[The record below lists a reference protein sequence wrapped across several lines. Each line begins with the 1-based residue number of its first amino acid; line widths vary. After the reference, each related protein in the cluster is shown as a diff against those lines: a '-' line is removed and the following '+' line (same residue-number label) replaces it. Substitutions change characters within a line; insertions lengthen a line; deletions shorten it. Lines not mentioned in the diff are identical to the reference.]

1 MFGEPMKK
9 SKYSITGVFAFFII
23 SSDPAAAQFYLKHY
37 DYADAAANNSTA
49 GLGQSLAGATLA
61 ENNAAMVWTMRSALN
76 VAALQCQFE
85 PTLLTQVNYNA
96 MLIDHEAELKAA
108 WTTLSGYFARTN
120 KSVRA
125 GQDALDKFGT
135 RTYSSFATVSSQF
148 GFCRTAG
155 TVSRDIVFAPRGQLA
170 TIASIR
176 MQELR
181 NSLVPRG
188 EQRFAYRLG
197 LDAAALPRLDPA
209 CWDKGSRWRSQ
220 VCGSNPWM
228 TNSNK

>member
-1 MFGEPMKK
+1 MKK
-9 SKYSITGVFAFFII
+9 NKYGLAGVLSIII
-23 SSDPAAAQFYLKHY
+23 ASGDPAAAQFYLKHY
-37 DYADAAANNSTA
+37 DYADAAANNPTSGVA
-49 GLGQSLAGATLA
+49 QSLTGATLA

-96 MLIDHEAELKAA
+96 MLIDHEAELKDA

-120 KSVRA
+120 KSARA

-155 TVSRDIVFAPRGQLA
+155 AVSRDIVFAPRGQLA
-170 TIASIR
+170 TIASTR

-181 NSLVPRG
+181 NSLIPRG

-197 LDAAALPRLDPA
+197 FDAAALPRLDLA
-209 CWDKGSRWRSQ
+209 CWDKGSRWRPQ
-220 VCGSNPWM
+220 ACGSNPWI
-228 TNSNK
+228 SNFNK

>member
-1 MFGEPMKK
+1 MNNNKFGMV
-9 SKYSITGVFAFFII
+9 VFFATII
-23 SSDPAAAQFYLKHY
+23 ASSGPAAAQFYLKHY

-49 GLGQSLAGATLA
+49 GVAQSLAGATLA

-108 WTTLSGYFARTN
+108 WTTLSGYFARTS

-170 TIASIR
+170 MIASTR

-181 NSLVPRG
+181 NSLIPRG

-197 LDAAALPRLDPA
+197 FDAAALPRLDPA
-209 CWDKGSRWRSQ
+209 CWDKASRWLPQ
-220 VCGSNPWM
+220 ACGSNPWV
-228 TNSNK
+228 TKSNK